1 LADRYDVVVV
11 GGGNA
16 GLSAA
21 LAAREA
27 GASVCVIDRAP
38 RERAG
43 GNSWFT
49 AGAFRTTYAGLDDLR
64 PLLSGL
70 DDATAAKIELSPY
83 GVEDFVGD
91 MRRVTLGRTDPV
103 LATTLAEG
111 ASSALEWL
119 HSKGVAWELLFARQS
134 FESDGKTRFW
144 GNLVI
149 GTVGGGQGLIDAE
162 LTACRA
168 AGIEVRFGCR
178 AVGLEWADG
187 RISGLEGETATGARN
202 TIAAGA
208 VVLASGG
215 FQADA
220 RLRASYLGP
229 GWDLA
234 KVRGTPYDTGDGL
247 AIGLEAG
254 AAPHGHMSGC
264 HAIAWDANAPAFGD
278 PAVSNRYSRQAYPF
292 GIVVNR
298 AGRRFVDE
306 GADFRNYTYAK
317 YGAEILRQPEAIA
330 YQVFDAT
337 SVEYLSAIDYGTAGP
352 SRVEA
357 GSIAELAASLGI
369 ASGALE
375 RTVSE
380 FNASVSEDAFD
391 PTIKD
396 GKRTI
401 GIDPPKSNWALP
413 IVNGPFVAF
422 AVTCGITFTFGGLR
436 IDSDG
441 SVLRLDDSR
450 VDQLFACG
458 EIAGGLFYHN
468 YPGGSGLTAGTV
480 FGRRAGAAAARRAHE
495 VDLAAT

>member
-21 LAAREA
+21 LSARET
-27 GASVCVIDRAP
+27 GASVCVIERAP
-38 RERAG
+38 SDRAG

-64 PLLSGL
+64 PLLPGL
-70 DDATAAKIELSPY
+70 DHETAARIELSPY
-83 GVEDFVGD
+83 GVDDFVGD
-91 MRRVTLGRTDPV
+91 LKRVTLGRTDPL
-103 LATTLAEG
+103 LASTLAEG

-119 HSKGVAWELLFARQS
+119 HAKGVAWELLFARQS
-134 FESDGKTRFW
+134 FVAGGRTRFW

-162 LTACRA
+162 LAACRA
-168 AGIEVRFGCR
+168 AGIEIRFGWR
-178 AVGLEWADG
+178 GVGLDWADG
-187 RISGLEGETATGARN
+187 RIAGLDCETPAGTRSV
-202 TIAAGA
+202 IAAGA

-247 AIGLEAG
+247 AIGLDAG

-278 PAVSNRYSRQAYPF
+278 PSVSNRYSRQAYPF

-298 AGRRFVDE
+298 AGRRFIDE

-317 YGAEILRQPEAIA
+317 YGAEILRQPDAIA

-337 SVEYLSAIDYGTAGP
+337 SVEYLSPTDYATAGA
-352 SRVEA
+352 SRTEA
-357 GSIAELAASLGI
+357 NSIAELAAALGI
-369 ASGALE
+369 GPAALE

-380 FNASVSEDAFD
+380 FNASVSDDAFD
-391 PTIKD
+391 PTVKD

-401 GIDPPKSNWALP
+401 GMDPPKSNWALP
-413 IVNGPFVAF
+413 IVSRPFVAF

-436 IDSDG
+436 IDADG

-480 FGRRAGAAAARRAHE
+480 FGRRAGAAAARRARDAE
-495 VDLAAT
+495 LAAT

>member
-38 RERAG
+38 SERAG

-64 PLLSGL
+64 PLLPGL
-70 DDATAAKIELSPY
+70 DDATAARIELSPY
-83 GVEDFVGD
+83 GVGDFVGD

-103 LATTLAEG
+103 LAATLAEG
-111 ASSALEWL
+111 ASSALDWL
-119 HSKGVAWELLFARQS
+119 KSKGVAWELLFARQS
-134 FESDGKTRFW
+134 FVSGDRTRFW

-162 LTACRA
+162 LAACRA
-168 AGIEVRFGCR
+168 AGIEIRFGWR
-178 AVGLEWADG
+178 AVGLAWAEG
-187 RISGLEGETATGARN
+187 RISGLECETPTGARS

-254 AAPHGHMSGC
+254 AAPYGHMSGC

-278 PAVSNRYSRQAYPF
+278 PGVSNRYSRQAYPF

-337 SVEYLSAIDYGTAGP
+337 SVEYVSSIDYGTAGP

-357 GSIAELAASLGI
+357 GSIAELGASLGI

-380 FNASVSEDAFD
+380 FNASVSDDAFD

-401 GIDPPKSNWALP
+401 GVDPPKSNWALP
-413 IVNGPFVAF
+413 LVRAPFVAF

-436 IDSDG
+436 IDADG
-441 SVLRLDDSR
+441 HVLRLDDSR

-480 FGRRAGAAAARRAHE
+480 FGRRAGAAAARRARE
-495 VDLAAT
+495 VDAAT